1 MALGCL
7 VKVTTRS
14 SDAWLV
20 ETAYVV
26 SEQDADRAVNIIKS
40 KIAKFSDEVVVV
52 SRVSEELLHALSVAP
67 GGFARADGYD
77 ARRTELKHTRIE
89 G

>member
-40 KIAKFSDEVVVV
+40 KIAKLSDEVVVV

-67 GGFARADGYD
+67 GDFARADG
-77 ARRTELKHTRIE
+77 RQSQRKMTV
-89 G
+89 

>member
-14 SDAWLV
+14 SGASLV

-26 SEQDADRAVNIIKS
+26 SGHDADRAVNIIKS
-40 KIAKFSDEVVVV
+40 KIASPSDQVVVA

-67 GGFARADGYD
+67 GGFARADGQ
-77 ARRTELKHTRIE
+77 
-89 G
+89 GM

>member
-14 SDAWLV
+14 SGVWPA

-26 SEQDADRAVNIIKS
+26 SEHDVDRAVNIIKS
-40 KIAKFSDEVVVV
+40 KIAALSDEVVVV
-52 SRVSEELLHALSVAP
+52 GRVSEELLHVLSVAP
-67 GGFARADGYD
+67 GGFARADG
-77 ARRTELKHTRIE
+77 RGI
-89 G
+89 

>member
-40 KIAKFSDEVVVV
+40 KIAMLSDEVVVV
-52 SRVSEELLHALSVAP
+52 SRVSEELLHALSVVP

-77 ARRTELKHTRIE
+77 VRRTGVKHTRIE